1 MYTYRQLPSTID
13 GIESLNFSA
22 YWKSIKDKIEDLRN
36 LPTWATNHA
45 MKLGVT
51 YSNLKKAGNYAAA
64 NAMDTEIK
72 KVNDDIA
79 KAWKVKQYIDR
90 YLPEWMSVANNAA
103 NNGAPIVPSQKPAT
117 TTVPVATTST
127 PTVYTQPS
135 LTQDITGWVGSWFG
149 SGSGVNGLGIAPLIP
164 LSVAAIG
171 GLTYTVTVG
180 MSLWQDYKFKK
191 DLTQQ
196 MIEGKVTSGQI
207 AQVLTAARP
216 PESLLEK
223 VASQA
228 GGNLATIA
236 VLGALGYAA
245 FWYLTS
251 KKALS

>member
-1 MYTYRQLPSTID
+1 MYTYRQLPATID

-51 YSNLKKAGNYAAA
+51 YSNLKAQGNHAAA
-64 NAMDTEIK
+64 EAMNLEIK

-79 KAWKVKQYIDR
+79 KAWKVKQYIEK
-90 YLPEWMSVANNAA
+90 YLPEWMSVANQSA
-103 NNGAPIVPSQKPAT
+103 NNGAPIVPQQAPPQVVASQTPGTYTPLT
-117 TTVPVATTST
+117 TTQEV
-127 PTVYTQPS
+127 
-135 LTQDITGWVGSWFG
+135 TGWLKSVVGL
-149 SGSGVNGLGIAPLIP
+149 NGLGIAPLIP
-164 LSVAAIG
+164 LSIAAIG

-191 DLTQQ
+191 DLTQEMLQ
-196 MIEGKVTSGQI
+196 GKVTSGQI
-207 AQVLTAARP
+207 AQILTASRP

-223 VASQA
+223 VTTQA
-228 GGNLATIA
+228 GGNIATIA
-236 VLGALGYAA
+236 ILGGIGYLA
-245 FWYLTS
+245 FMYFTS

>member
-1 MYTYRQLPSTID
+1 MYTYRQLPATID

-51 YSNLKKAGNYAAA
+51 YSNLKKEGRYAEA
-64 NAMDTEIK
+64 NAMDLEIK

-90 YLPEWMSVANNAA
+90 YLPEWMSVASGAA
-103 NNGAPIVPSQKPAT
+103 NNGAPIVPTQNPAT
-117 TTVPVATTST
+117 TTVPLVTTSK
-127 PTVYTQPS
+127 PTVYVEPT
-135 LTQDITGWVGSWFG
+135 LTEDVTGWVKSWFG
-149 SGSGVNGLGIAPLIP
+149 GGSGVNGLGIAPLIP
-164 LSVAAIG
+164 LSIAAIG

-216 PESLLEK
+216 PESQQSRYWEHWDT
-223 VASQA
+223 QHF
-228 GGNLATIA
+228 GI
-236 VLGALGYAA
+236 
-245 FWYLTS
+245 
-251 KKALS
+251 